1 MAENLLPRGDD
12 LAQQENNGFG
22 PLFKRRGRT
31 AAITSAIIGVSSGA
45 MLFLAVK
52 EEEKKT
58 HFLVFTAALLTLS
71 FAFGELLR
79 RLSLVSEEIQH
90 KHTRHQGKWK
100 SVFKTTFTFD
110 HGGCISLTAM
120 FSALIL
126 CYQLYEQYE
135 VFSRSDF
142 AILFSVNCLVV
153 PQLLFLVGLRQLSPV
168 ETSDLNEK
176 ENKNV
181 ADGLAWSYYFGY
193 LKLVLPHLKDQIA
206 KSEQFRYKIKKKK
219 LFILLPKTCFTHAD
233 IVDADPRVK
242 WAGNLPE
249 LKISRGGIKDRIYKH
264 AVHKIEMPRPD
275 GTMDEYHFI
284 LEYATSLMTLYDMSQ
299 HADAPLSRKERDHQV
314 VLFIRKL
321 REILDKSEE
330 CRGSYELVPI
340 SGNDPNEIA
349 NVLVGMH
356 NAANIEVLAGN
367 HDQANGVIRPE

>member
-31 AAITSAIIGVSSGA
+31 ATVTSAIIGVGSGA
-45 MLFLAVK
+45 MLFFGVK
-52 EEEKKT
+52 EEEKKI
-58 HFLVFTAALLTLS
+58 HYLVFTAALLTLS

-90 KHTRHQGKWK
+90 KKTRHHGKWK

-110 HGGCISLTAM
+110 HGGCILLTAI
-120 FSALIL
+120 FSAIVL

-142 AILFSVNCLVV
+142 AILFFLNCLVV

-193 LKLVLPHLKDQIA
+193 LKLVLPYLKDQIA
-206 KSEQFRYKIKKKK
+206 KSEHFRYKIKRKK
-219 LFILLPKTCFTHAD
+219 LFILLPKTCYTHAD
-233 IVDADPRVK
+233 IVNADPRVK

-275 GTMDEYHFI
+275 GTVDEYYLI
-284 LEYATSLMTLYDMSQ
+284 LEYATSLMTLYDMSA

-330 CRGSYELVPI
+330 CRGNYELVPI

-356 NAANIEVLAGN
+356 NAANIDVQAGN
-367 HDQANGVIRPE
+367 HDQANGVMRPG